1 VTIGRILEEGGA
13 SLRGVMT
20 HAGESYSARSIAELE
35 AFAEQER
42 LAVVTAAQHLR
53 AAGLPCPVISV
64 GSTPTAH
71 FARNL
76 DGVTEVRAGV
86 FTFFDLVM
94 AGIGVCTLDDLALSV
109 LTTVI
114 GHQADKGWVLCDAGW
129 MALSR
134 DRGTQGQAVDQGYG
148 VVCDADG
155 RPYDNLIVEAANQE
169 HGIIALR
176 PGSVEPLPDL
186 PVGTCS
192 VSCPTMPARR
202 GRSSTLTPFC
212 PLTVARWPY
221 GRDFAVGRE
230 AQPMKF
236 ISEEQS
242 AALISH
248 DLAFLAAREALI
260 AAVTQ
265 EATVFPAVAAHGSD
279 PQNRFSIKSGATAE
293 VAGLKVGSYWP
304 GNSQAGLPRHNSTIM
319 LFDQTVGRIAWVIE
333 AGQVNAYRTAAADA
347 VAADALARADASTL
361 TVFGAGH
368 QALYECLAVARVRPI
383 RRVLVV
389 ARDTV
394 KAEAFAVKLR
404 THGLT
409 AEVAEGA
416 GGLRAG
422 RYHRDRHAVAR
433 TLVRSRVGAP
443 RHTCRQH
450 GVGCGG
456 QAGIAACLVRARIP
470 VLRSARA
477 GGQPG

>member
-1 VTIGRILEEGGA
+1 
-13 SLRGVMT
+13 
-20 HAGESYSARSIAELE
+20 
-35 AFAEQER
+35 
-42 LAVVTAAQHLR
+42 
-53 AAGLPCPVISV
+53 
-64 GSTPTAH
+64 
-71 FARNL
+71 
-76 DGVTEVRAGV
+76 
-86 FTFFDLVM
+86 
-94 AGIGVCTLDDLALSV
+94 
-109 LTTVI
+109 
-114 GHQADKGWVLCDAGW
+114 
-129 MALSR
+129 
-134 DRGTQGQAVDQGYG
+134 
-148 VVCDADG
+148 
-155 RPYDNLIVEAANQE
+155 
-169 HGIIALR
+169 
-176 PGSVEPLPDL
+176 
-186 PVGTCS
+186 
-192 VSCPTMPARR
+192 
-202 GRSSTLTPFC
+202 
-212 PLTVARWPY
+212 
-221 GRDFAVGRE
+221 
-230 AQPMKF
+230 MKF

-394 KAEAFAVKLR
+394 KAEAFAAKLR

-409 AEVAEGA
+409 AEVAEAREACAQADIIVTATPSRAPLFEAEWVRPGTHVASMGSDAVGKQELPPALFERASLFCDLPAQAVSLGEFQHAAGA
-416 GGLRAG
+416 KARIIALGEVLSGQKAG
-422 RYHRDRHAVAR
+422 RTHEDQITVFD
-433 TLVRSRVGAP
+433 SS
-443 RHTCRQH
+443 
-450 GVGCGG
+450 
-456 QAGIAACLVRARIP
+456 GIALQDLYIARHLI
-470 VLRSARA
+470 AA
-477 GGQPG
+477 FEA

>member
-1 VTIGRILEEGGA
+1 MSPSLPSNAMRLAGRPTPDLILDEARMRRNIARLRQRLAPFGVVLRPHIKTAKSIDVARQLLTDGHGPATVSTLREAEALFETGVTDILYAVGIAPHRLERVQALRARGCDLAIILDSVEQAQAVAAASGAAAIPVLLEIDCDGHRSGLKPDDEQLATIGRILEEGGA

-186 PVGTCS
+186 PVGTVLRILPNHACATGAQFDAYT
-192 VSCPTMPARR
+192 VLPAD
-202 GRSSTLTPFC
+202 GGP
-212 PLTVARWPY
+212 
-221 GRDFAVGRE
+221 
-230 AQPMKF
+230 
-236 ISEEQS
+236 
-242 AALISH
+242 
-248 DLAFLAAREALI
+248 
-260 AAVTQ
+260 
-265 EATVFPAVAAHGSD
+265 
-279 PQNRFSIKSGATAE
+279 
-293 VAGLKVGSYWP
+293 
-304 GNSQAGLPRHNSTIM
+304 
-319 LFDQTVGRIAWVIE
+319 
-333 AGQVNAYRTAAADA
+333 
-347 VAADALARADASTL
+347 
-361 TVFGAGH
+361 
-368 QALYECLAVARVRPI
+368 LAVW
-383 RRVLVV
+383 
-389 ARDTV
+389 
-394 KAEAFAVKLR
+394 
-404 THGLT
+404 
-409 AEVAEGA
+409 
-416 GGLRAG
+416 
-422 RYHRDRHAVAR
+422 
-433 TLVRSRVGAP
+433 P
-443 RHTCRQH
+443 RFR
-450 GVGCGG
+450 GW
-456 QAGIAACLVRARIP
+456 
-470 VLRSARA
+470 
-477 GGQPG
+477 

>member
-1 VTIGRILEEGGA
+1 MRLAGRPTPDLILDEARMQRNIARLRQRLAPFGVVLRPHIKTAKSIDVARQLLTSGHGPATVSTLREAEALFEAGVTDILYAVGIAPHRLERVQALRARGCDLAIILDSVEQAQEVAAACGAAAIPVLLEIDCDGHRSGLKPDDEQLVTIGRILEEGGA
-13 SLRGVMT
+13 RLRGVMT

-186 PVGTCS
+186 PVGTVLRILPNHACATGAQFDAYT
-192 VSCPTMPARR
+192 VLPAD
-202 GRSSTLTPFC
+202 GGP
-212 PLTVARWPY
+212 
-221 GRDFAVGRE
+221 
-230 AQPMKF
+230 
-236 ISEEQS
+236 
-242 AALISH
+242 
-248 DLAFLAAREALI
+248 
-260 AAVTQ
+260 
-265 EATVFPAVAAHGSD
+265 
-279 PQNRFSIKSGATAE
+279 
-293 VAGLKVGSYWP
+293 
-304 GNSQAGLPRHNSTIM
+304 
-319 LFDQTVGRIAWVIE
+319 
-333 AGQVNAYRTAAADA
+333 
-347 VAADALARADASTL
+347 
-361 TVFGAGH
+361 
-368 QALYECLAVARVRPI
+368 LAVW
-383 RRVLVV
+383 
-389 ARDTV
+389 
-394 KAEAFAVKLR
+394 
-404 THGLT
+404 
-409 AEVAEGA
+409 
-416 GGLRAG
+416 
-422 RYHRDRHAVAR
+422 
-433 TLVRSRVGAP
+433 P
-443 RHTCRQH
+443 RFR
-450 GVGCGG
+450 GW
-456 QAGIAACLVRARIP
+456 
-470 VLRSARA
+470 
-477 GGQPG
+477 